1 VFDATQTRETMTKR
15 VCKAKTKK
23 GKPCGAN
30 PLKPGTVIEGT
41 TVTGKWCRQHDEDLP
56 ASARIG
62 GAQPGSGRPRTP
74 RAVDVL
80 KERIEQDIDKVL
92 RPLWDALVAERA
104 VVVGNGP
111 TAYVES
117 VTDHPTRIAA
127 VRELL
132 DRGYG
137 RSKQSSEVTV
147 ITEDMLDRAL
157 QELEAQLAG
166 NDSARPEHRPGEAP
180 AVPQAEGA
188 SS

>member
-1 VFDATQTRETMTKR
+1 MSDTKR
-15 VCKAKTKK
+15 ECEGTTVA

-30 PLKPGTVIEGT
+30 PLKPGTVIAGIS
-41 TVTGKWCRQHDEDLP
+41 VTGRWCRQHDEDLP

-62 GAQPGSGRPRTP
+62 GPQPGSGRPRTP

-80 KERIEQDIDKVL
+80 KERIEASIDEVIK
-92 RPLWDALVAERA
+92 PLWDALNAERA

-111 TAYVES
+111 SATMEMVPDY
-117 VTDHPTRIAA
+117 PTRIAA

-137 RSKQSSEVTV
+137 RPRQSSEVTV
-147 ITEDMLDRAL
+147 ITEDMLDRTL

-166 NDSARPEHRPGEAP
+166 NDPVRPEHRSGQD
-180 AVPQAEGA
+180 QALQAASGA
-188 SS
+188 AS